1 MTDKANDPALDRMVA
16 AVRAFT
22 SMIHRPGL
30 VSSDYADIRAF
41 ILDPDGL
48 KGRAV
53 HGECEASG
61 PARALKA
68 AEAALRDLRRIN
80 SRF

>member
-1 MTDKANDPALDRMVA
+1 MTDKANDPALDRVVA

-22 SMIHRPGL
+22 SMMHRPGL
-30 VSSDYADIRAF
+30 VSLDYTDIRAF

-53 HGECEASG
+53 HGEGEASG
-61 PARALKA
+61 SDRAVKS
-68 AEAALRDLRRIN
+68 AEAALRDLRQMN